1 MKKFLS
7 LVLAAALCTAS
18 AVPALA
24 DSNSEKIN
32 EMLSV
37 LKQRIGSTD
46 EYDKFSGS
54 VNAYGGETRYEFS
67 WSKTDGDNRSS
78 MNITMNSD
86 GVVTSYYTY
95 GGGGNGRD
103 GKASINRPD
112 VSEALDTAISGFKKL
127 NPDISENVKITSDG
141 EYRSLTGD
149 DFGFELQRMQNGIP
163 VADDDGWIY
172 VSADAKRV
180 VSFNLN
186 YTTGLKFEDSS
197 KLISKEDAQNSFNEK
212 FPMKLRYTTEY
223 KDDKKSAT
231 LIYSPDSEYNQYIS
245 ATSGEVITREYRR
258 HYFGGGDMKASES
271 MAAMDMADNG
281 FSEAEIK
288 NLDTINGLIGLDKA
302 EKIILSNRV
311 INANSAYKL
320 TDYSL
325 CRDWYDEEKYSYRL
339 EFERKTGDDDYYWLS
354 AEVDARNGDILSFSV
369 NEDVSNEKAK
379 LNVNQGYEKAY
390 AALKILAPEHFG
402 DNPDYLPQ
410 NDDED
415 ISGIYMFTRY
425 VNDIEFSQNNVRI
438 HVDMAS
444 GRILSYRIS
453 CDDIEFPSA
462 DGVISAED
470 AGKRLFEQVGYDVCY
485 IPTYE
490 DDKPAKALA
499 VYDTD
504 SYDLTLDAFSGELKY
519 KGESEKV
526 GEYTDIENH
535 YAKDAIEALAK
546 FGIGFADSEFR
557 PDSNITQADFV
568 TLLNAAFNNHGPIV
582 IYKGIS
588 YNDIYDDAIAD
599 GIVKEDEYSPDADVT
614 RDLAAKMMVR
624 ALGFE
629 EVATLD
635 GIYVPIFAD
644 VSADSVGF
652 TSILGAMGVIK
663 GDENGNFNPNGT
675 VTRADAAI
683 MLYNYLSK

>member
-7 LVLAAALCTAS
+7 LVLAAALCAAS

-54 VNAYGGETRYEFS
+54 VNAYGGETRYEFL
-67 WSKTDGDNRSS
+67 WSKTDGDNRSR

-112 VSEALDTAISGFKKL
+112 VSEALDAAISGFKKL

-149 DFGFELQRMQNGIP
+149 DFSFVLQRTQNGIP
-163 VADDDGWIY
+163 VADDDGWIS

-180 VSFNLN
+180 VSFSLN
-186 YTTGLKFEDSS
+186 YTTGLKFENSS

-258 HYFGGGDMKASES
+258 HRFGGGDMKASES

-302 EKIILSNRV
+302 EKIILTSKV

-320 TDYSL
+320 MEHAL
-325 CRDWYDEEKYSYRL
+325 CRDWYDEDKYTYRL
-339 EFERKTGDDDYYWLS
+339 EFERTSGDEDYWLD
-354 AEVDARNGDILSFSV
+354 AEVDAKSGDILSFYIRE
-369 NEDVSNEKAK
+369 NRGNEKAK
-379 LNVNQGYEKAY
+379 LNVKQGYEKAY
-390 AALKILAPEHFG
+390 AALEVLAPSHFG
-402 DNPDYLPQ
+402 ENMDYLLDG
-410 NDDED
+410 DDKD
-415 ISGIYMFTRY
+415 SSGNYVFFRY
-425 VNDIEFSQNNVRI
+425 VNGIEFADNSVRI
-438 HVDMAS
+438 SVDMAS
-444 GRILSYRIS
+444 GKIISYRIGY
-453 CDDIEFPSA
+453 DDIEFPSA

-470 AGKRLFEQVGYDVCY
+470 AGKRLFEQVGYDVWY

-490 DDKPAKALA
+490 DDKPAEAPV

-519 KGESEKV
+519 KRDSEKV

-535 YAKDAIEALAK
+535 YAKNAIEALAK
-546 FGIGFADSEFR
+546 FGIGFADSEFK

-568 TLLNAAFNNHGPIV
+568 TLLNAAFNDYGPIV

-588 YNDIYDDAIAD
+588 YENIYDDAIAD
-599 GIVKEDEYSPDADVT
+599 GIVKEDEYSPDDDVT

-663 GDENGNFNPNGT
+663 GDENGNFNPSGT

>member
-7 LVLAAALCTAS
+7 LVLAAALCAAS

-54 VNAYGGETRYEFS
+54 VNAYGGETRYEFL

-112 VSEALDTAISGFKKL
+112 VSEALDAAISGFKKL

-149 DFGFELQRMQNGIP
+149 DFGFVLQRTQNGIP
-163 VADDDGWIY
+163 VADDDGWIS

-180 VSFNLN
+180 VSFSLN

-245 ATSGEVITREYRR
+245 ATSGEIITREYRR
-258 HYFGGGDMKASES
+258 HRFGGGDMKASES

-302 EKIILSNRV
+302 EKIILTSKV

-320 TDYSL
+320 TEHAL
-325 CRDWYDEEKYSYRL
+325 CRDWYDEDKYTYRL
-339 EFERKTGDDDYYWLS
+339 EFERTSGDEDYWLD
-354 AEVDARNGDILSFSV
+354 AEVDAKSGDILSFYISE
-369 NEDVSNEKAK
+369 NRGNEKAK
-379 LNVNQGYEKAY
+379 LNVKQGYEKAY
-390 AALKILAPEHFG
+390 AALEVLAPSHFG
-402 DNPDYLPQ
+402 ENMDYLLDG
-410 NDDED
+410 DDKD
-415 ISGIYMFTRY
+415 SSGNYVFFRY
-425 VNDIEFSQNNVRI
+425 VNGIEFADNSVRI
-438 HVDMAS
+438 SVDMAS
-444 GRILSYRIS
+444 GKIISYRIGY
-453 CDDIEFPSA
+453 DDIEFPSA
-462 DGVISAED
+462 DSVISAED
-470 AGKRLFEQVGYDVCY
+470 AGKRLFEQVGYDVWY

-519 KGESEKV
+519 KRDSEKV

-535 YAKDAIEALAK
+535 YAKNAIEALAR
-546 FGIGFADSEFR
+546 FGIGFADSEFK

-568 TLLNAAFNNHGPIV
+568 TLLNAAFNDYGPIV

-588 YNDIYDDAIAD
+588 YENIYDDAIAD

-629 EVATLD
+629 EVATLN

-663 GDENGNFNPNGT
+663 GDENGNFNPSGT

>member
-7 LVLAAALCTAS
+7 LVLAAALCAAS

-54 VNAYGGETRYEFS
+54 VNAYGGETRYEFL

-95 GGGGNGRD
+95 GGGGNGRG

-112 VSEALDTAISGFKKL
+112 VSEALDAAISGFKKL

-149 DFGFELQRMQNGIP
+149 DFSFVLQRTQNGIP
-163 VADDDGWIY
+163 VADDDGWIS

-180 VSFNLN
+180 VSFSLN

-258 HYFGGGDMKASES
+258 HRFGGGDMKASES

-288 NLDTINGLIGLDKA
+288 NLDTINGLIGLEKA
-302 EKIILSNRV
+302 EKIILTSKV

-320 TDYSL
+320 TEHAL
-325 CRDWYDEEKYSYRL
+325 CRDWYDEDKYTYRL
-339 EFERKTGDDDYYWLS
+339 EFERTSGDEDYWLD
-354 AEVDARNGDILSFSV
+354 AEVDAKSGDILSFYISE
-369 NEDVSNEKAK
+369 NRGNEKAK
-379 LNVNQGYEKAY
+379 LNVKQGYEKAY
-390 AALKILAPEHFG
+390 AALEVLAPSHFG
-402 DNPDYLPQ
+402 ENMDYLLDG
-410 NDDED
+410 DDKD
-415 ISGIYMFTRY
+415 SSGNYVFFRY
-425 VNDIEFSQNNVRI
+425 VNGIEFADNSVRI
-438 HVDMAS
+438 SVDMAS
-444 GRILSYRIS
+444 GKIISYRIGY
-453 CDDIEFPSA
+453 DDIEFPSA
-462 DGVISAED
+462 DSVISAED
-470 AGKRLFEQVGYDVCY
+470 AGKRLFEQVGYDVWY

-490 DDKPAKALA
+490 DDKPAEAPV

-519 KGESEKV
+519 KRDSEKV

-546 FGIGFADSEFR
+546 FGIGFADSEFK

-568 TLLNAAFNNHGPIV
+568 TLLNAAFNDYGPIV

-588 YNDIYDDAIAD
+588 YENIYDDAIAD

-629 EVATLD
+629 EVATLN

-663 GDENGNFNPNGT
+663 GDENGNFNPSGT

>member
-7 LVLAAALCTAS
+7 LVLAAALCAAS

-54 VNAYGGETRYEFS
+54 VNAYGGETRYEFL

-78 MNITMNSD
+78 INITMNSD

-112 VSEALDTAISGFKKL
+112 VGEALDAAISGFKKL
-127 NPDISENVKITSDG
+127 NPDISENVKITSDS

-149 DFGFELQRMQNGIP
+149 DFGFVLQRTQNGIP
-163 VADDDGWIY
+163 VADDDGWIS

-180 VSFNLN
+180 VSFSLN
-186 YTTGLKFEDSS
+186 YTTGLKFENSS

-258 HYFGGGDMKASES
+258 HRFGGGNMKASES

-302 EKIILSNRV
+302 EKIILTSKV

-320 TDYSL
+320 TEHALS
-325 CRDWYDEEKYSYRL
+325 RDWYDEDKYTYRL
-339 EFERKTGDDDYYWLS
+339 EFERTSGDEDYWLD
-354 AEVDARNGDILSFSV
+354 AEVDAKSGDILSFYISE
-369 NEDVSNEKAK
+369 NRGNEKAK
-379 LNVNQGYEKAY
+379 LNVKQGYEKAY
-390 AALKILAPEHFG
+390 AALEILAPSHFG
-402 DNPDYLPQ
+402 ENMDYLLDG
-410 NDDED
+410 DDKD
-415 ISGIYMFTRY
+415 SSGNYVFFRY
-425 VNDIEFSQNNVRI
+425 VNGIEFADNSVRI
-438 HVDMAS
+438 SVDMAS
-444 GRILSYRIS
+444 GKIISYRIGY
-453 CDDIEFPSA
+453 DDIEFPSA

-470 AGKRLFEQVGYDVCY
+470 AGKRLFEQVGYDVWY

-490 DDKPAKALA
+490 DDKPAEAPV

-519 KGESEKV
+519 KRDSEKV

-535 YAKDAIEALAK
+535 YAKNAIEALAK
-546 FGIGFADSEFR
+546 FGIGFADSEFK

-568 TLLNAAFNNHGPIV
+568 TLLNAAFNDYGPIV

-588 YNDIYDDAIAD
+588 YNDIYDDAIED

-663 GDENGNFNPNGT
+663 GDENGNFNPSGT

>member
-7 LVLAAALCTAS
+7 LVLAAALCAAS

-54 VNAYGGETRYEFS
+54 VNAYGGETRYEFL

-95 GGGGNGRD
+95 GGGNGRD

-112 VSEALDTAISGFKKL
+112 VSEALDAAISGFKKL

-149 DFGFELQRMQNGIP
+149 DFSFVLQRTQNGIP
-163 VADDDGWIY
+163 VADDDGWIS

-180 VSFNLN
+180 VSFSLN

-258 HYFGGGDMKASES
+258 HRFGGGDMKASES

-302 EKIILSNRV
+302 EKIILTSKV

-320 TDYSL
+320 MEHAL
-325 CRDWYDEEKYSYRL
+325 CRDWYDEDKYTYRL
-339 EFERKTGDDDYYWLS
+339 EFERTSGDEDYWLD
-354 AEVDARNGDILSFSV
+354 AEVDAKSGDILSFYIRE
-369 NEDVSNEKAK
+369 NRGNEKAK
-379 LNVNQGYEKAY
+379 LNVKQGYEKAY
-390 AALKILAPEHFG
+390 AALEVLAPSHFG
-402 DNPDYLPQ
+402 ENMDYLLDG
-410 NDDED
+410 DDKD
-415 ISGIYMFTRY
+415 SSGNYVFFRY
-425 VNDIEFSQNNVRI
+425 VNGIEFADNSVRI
-438 HVDMAS
+438 SVDMAS
-444 GRILSYRIS
+444 GKIISYRIGY
-453 CDDIEFPSA
+453 DDIEFPSA
-462 DGVISAED
+462 DSVISAED
-470 AGKRLFEQVGYDVCY
+470 AGKRLFEQVGYDVWY

-490 DDKPAKALA
+490 DDKPAQAPV

-519 KGESEKV
+519 KRDSEKV

-546 FGIGFADSEFR
+546 FGIGFADSEFK

-568 TLLNAAFNNHGPIV
+568 TLLNAAFNDYGPIV

-588 YNDIYDDAIAD
+588 YENIYDDAIED

-629 EVATLD
+629 EVATLN

-663 GDENGNFNPNGT
+663 GDENGNFNPSGT

>member
-7 LVLAAALCTAS
+7 LVLAAALCAAS

-54 VNAYGGETRYEFS
+54 VNAYGGETRYEFL

-95 GGGGNGRD
+95 GGGGNGRG

-112 VSEALDTAISGFKKL
+112 VSEALDAAISGFKKL

-149 DFGFELQRMQNGIP
+149 DFGFVLQRTQNGIP
-163 VADDDGWIY
+163 VADDDGWIS

-180 VSFNLN
+180 VSFSLN

-258 HYFGGGDMKASES
+258 HRFGGGDMKASES

-288 NLDTINGLIGLDKA
+288 NLDTINGLIGLEKA
-302 EKIILSNRV
+302 EKIILTSKV

-320 TDYSL
+320 TEHAL
-325 CRDWYDEEKYSYRL
+325 CRDWYDEDKYTYRL
-339 EFERKTGDDDYYWLS
+339 EFERTSGDEDYWLD
-354 AEVDARNGDILSFSV
+354 AEVDAKSGDILSFYISE
-369 NEDVSNEKAK
+369 NRGNEKAK
-379 LNVNQGYEKAY
+379 LNVKQGYEKAY
-390 AALKILAPEHFG
+390 AALEVLAPSHFG
-402 DNPDYLPQ
+402 ENMDYLLDG
-410 NDDED
+410 DDKD
-415 ISGIYMFTRY
+415 SSGNYVFFRY
-425 VNDIEFSQNNVRI
+425 VNGIEFADNSVRI
-438 HVDMAS
+438 SVDMAS
-444 GRILSYRIS
+444 GKIISYRIGY
-453 CDDIEFPSA
+453 DDIEFPSA
-462 DGVISAED
+462 DSVISAEV
-470 AGKRLFEQVGYDVCY
+470 AGKRLFEQVGYDVWY

-490 DDKPAKALA
+490 DDKPAQAPV

-519 KGESEKV
+519 KRDSEKV

-546 FGIGFADSEFR
+546 FGIGFADSEFK

-568 TLLNAAFNNHGPIV
+568 TLLNAAFNDYGPIV

-588 YNDIYDDAIAD
+588 YNDIYDDAIED

-663 GDENGNFNPNGT
+663 GDENGNFNPSGT

>member
-7 LVLAAALCTAS
+7 LVLAAALCAAS

-54 VNAYGGETRYEFS
+54 VNAYGGETRYEFL

-95 GGGGNGRD
+95 GGGNGRD

-112 VSEALDTAISGFKKL
+112 VSEALDAAISGFKKL

-149 DFGFELQRMQNGIP
+149 DFGFVLQRTQNGIP
-163 VADDDGWIY
+163 VADDDGWIS

-180 VSFNLN
+180 VSFSLN

-258 HYFGGGDMKASES
+258 HRFGGGDMKASES

-288 NLDTINGLIGLDKA
+288 NLDTINGLIDLDKA
-302 EKIILSNRV
+302 EKIILTSKV

-320 TDYSL
+320 TEHAL
-325 CRDWYDEEKYSYRL
+325 CRDWYDEDKYIYRL
-339 EFERKTGDDDYYWLS
+339 EFERTSGDEDYWLD
-354 AEVDARNGDILSFSV
+354 AEVDAKSGDILSFYISE
-369 NEDVSNEKAK
+369 NRGNEKAK
-379 LNVNQGYEKAY
+379 LNVKQGYEKAY
-390 AALKILAPEHFG
+390 AALEVLAPTHFG
-402 DNPDYLPQ
+402 ENMDYLLDG
-410 NDDED
+410 DDKD
-415 ISGIYMFTRY
+415 SSGNYVFFRY
-425 VNDIEFSQNNVRI
+425 VNGIEFADNSVRI
-438 HVDMAS
+438 SVDMAS
-444 GRILSYRIS
+444 GKIISYRIGY
-453 CDDIEFPSA
+453 DDIEFPSA

-470 AGKRLFEQVGYDVCY
+470 AGKRLFEQVGYDVWY
-485 IPTYE
+485 IPIYE

-546 FGIGFADSEFR
+546 FGIGFADSEFK
-557 PDSNITQADFV
+557 PDINITQADFV
-568 TLLNAAFNNHGPIV
+568 TLLNAAFNDYGPIV

>member
-7 LVLAAALCTAS
+7 LVLAAALCAAS

-54 VNAYGGETRYEFS
+54 VNAYGGETRYEFL

-95 GGGGNGRD
+95 GGGGNGRG

-112 VSEALDTAISGFKKL
+112 VSEALDAAISGFKKL

-149 DFGFELQRMQNGIP
+149 DFGFVLQRTQNGIP
-163 VADDDGWIY
+163 VADDDGWIS

-180 VSFNLN
+180 VSFSLN

-258 HYFGGGDMKASES
+258 HRFGAGDMKASES

-302 EKIILSNRV
+302 EKIILTSKV

-320 TDYSL
+320 TEHAL
-325 CRDWYDEEKYSYRL
+325 CRDWYDEDKYTYRL
-339 EFERKTGDDDYYWLS
+339 EFERTSGDEDYWLD
-354 AEVDARNGDILSFSV
+354 AEVDAKSGDILSFYISE
-369 NEDVSNEKAK
+369 NRGNEKAK
-379 LNVNQGYEKAY
+379 LNVKQGYEKAY
-390 AALKILAPEHFG
+390 AALEILAPSHFG
-402 DNPDYLPQ
+402 ENMDYLLDG
-410 NDDED
+410 DDKD
-415 ISGIYMFTRY
+415 SSGNYVFFRY
-425 VNDIEFSQNNVRI
+425 VNGIEFADNSVRI
-438 HVDMAS
+438 SVDMAS
-444 GRILSYRIS
+444 GKIISYRIGY
-453 CDDIEFPSA
+453 DDIEFPSA

-470 AGKRLFEQVGYDVCY
+470 AGKRLFEQVGYDVWY

-490 DDKPAKALA
+490 DDKPAEAPV

-519 KGESEKV
+519 KRDSEKV

-535 YAKDAIEALAK
+535 YAKNAIEALAK
-546 FGIGFADSEFR
+546 FGIGFADSEFK

-568 TLLNAAFNNHGPIV
+568 TLLNAAFNDYGPIV

-588 YNDIYDDAIAD
+588 YENIYDDAIED

-663 GDENGNFNPNGT
+663 GDENGNFNPSGT

>member
-7 LVLAAALCTAS
+7 LVLAAALCAAS

-54 VNAYGGETRYEFS
+54 VNAYGGETRYEFL

-95 GGGGNGRD
+95 GGGNGRD

-112 VSEALDTAISGFKKL
+112 VSEALDAAISGFKKL

-149 DFGFELQRMQNGIP
+149 DFGFVLQRTQNGIP
-163 VADDDGWIY
+163 VADDDGWIS

-180 VSFNLN
+180 VSFSLN

-231 LIYSPDSEYNQYIS
+231 LIYSPDSEYNQDIS

-258 HYFGGGDMKASES
+258 HRFGGGDMKASES

-302 EKIILSNRV
+302 EKIILTSKV

-320 TDYSL
+320 TEHAL
-325 CRDWYDEEKYSYRL
+325 CRDWYDEDKYTYRL
-339 EFERKTGDDDYYWLS
+339 EFKRTSGDEDYWLD
-354 AEVDARNGDILSFSV
+354 AEVDAKSGDILSFYISE
-369 NEDVSNEKAK
+369 NRGNEKAK
-379 LNVNQGYEKAY
+379 LNVKQGYEKAY
-390 AALKILAPEHFG
+390 AALEVLAPSHFG
-402 DNPDYLPQ
+402 ENMDYLLDG
-410 NDDED
+410 DDKD
-415 ISGIYMFTRY
+415 SSGNYVFFRY
-425 VNDIEFSQNNVRI
+425 VNGIEFADNSVRI
-438 HVDMAS
+438 SVDMAS
-444 GRILSYRIS
+444 GKIISYRIGY
-453 CDDIEFPSA
+453 DDIEFPSA

-470 AGKRLFEQVGYDVCY
+470 AGKRLFEQVGYDVWY

-490 DDKPAKALA
+490 DDKPAEAPV

-519 KGESEKV
+519 KRDSEKV

-546 FGIGFADSEFR
+546 FGIGFADSEFK

-568 TLLNAAFNNHGPIV
+568 TLLNAAFNDYGPIV

-588 YNDIYDDAIAD
+588 YNDIYDDAIED

-663 GDENGNFNPNGT
+663 GDENGNFNPSGT

>member
-7 LVLAAALCTAS
+7 LVLAAALCAAS

-54 VNAYGGETRYEFS
+54 VNAYGGETRYEFL

-78 MNITMNSD
+78 INITMNSD

-112 VSEALDTAISGFKKL
+112 VGEALDAAISGFKKL

-149 DFGFELQRMQNGIP
+149 DFSFVLQRTQNGIP
-163 VADDDGWIY
+163 VADDDGWIS

-180 VSFNLN
+180 VSFSLN

-258 HYFGGGDMKASES
+258 HRFGGGDMKASES

-302 EKIILSNRV
+302 EKIILTSKV

-320 TDYSL
+320 MEHAL
-325 CRDWYDEEKYSYRL
+325 CRDWYDEDKYTYRL
-339 EFERKTGDDDYYWLS
+339 EFERTSGDEDYWLD
-354 AEVDARNGDILSFSV
+354 AEVDAKSGDILSFYIRE
-369 NEDVSNEKAK
+369 NRGNEKAK
-379 LNVNQGYEKAY
+379 LNVKQGYEKAY
-390 AALKILAPEHFG
+390 AALEVLAPSHFG
-402 DNPDYLPQ
+402 ENMDYLLDG
-410 NDDED
+410 DDKD
-415 ISGIYMFTRY
+415 SSGNYVFFRY
-425 VNDIEFSQNNVRI
+425 VNGIEFADNSVRI
-438 HVDMAS
+438 SVDMAS
-444 GRILSYRIS
+444 GKIISYRIGY
-453 CDDIEFPSA
+453 DDIEFPSA

-470 AGKRLFEQVGYDVCY
+470 AGKRLFEQVGYDVWY

-490 DDKPAKALA
+490 DDKPAQAPV

-519 KGESEKV
+519 KRDSEKV

-535 YAKDAIEALAK
+535 YAKNAIEALAK
-546 FGIGFADSEFR
+546 FGIGFADSEFK

-568 TLLNAAFNNHGPIV
+568 TLLNAAFNDYGPIV

-588 YNDIYDDAIAD
+588 YENIYDDAIAD
-599 GIVKEDEYSPDADVT
+599 GIVKEDEYSPDDDVT

-663 GDENGNFNPNGT
+663 GDENGNFNPSGT

>member
-7 LVLAAALCTAS
+7 LVLAAALCAAS

-54 VNAYGGETRYEFS
+54 VNAYGGETRYEFL

-78 MNITMNSD
+78 INITMNSD

-112 VSEALDTAISGFKKL
+112 VGEALDAAISGFKKL

-149 DFGFELQRMQNGIP
+149 DFSFVLQRTQNGIP
-163 VADDDGWIY
+163 VADDDGWIS

-180 VSFNLN
+180 VSFSLN

-258 HYFGGGDMKASES
+258 HRFGGGDMKASES

-302 EKIILSNRV
+302 EKIILTSKV

-320 TDYSL
+320 MEHAL
-325 CRDWYDEEKYSYRL
+325 CRDWYDEDKYTYRL
-339 EFERKTGDDDYYWLS
+339 EFERTSGDEDYWLD
-354 AEVDARNGDILSFSV
+354 AEVDAKSGDILSFYIRE
-369 NEDVSNEKAK
+369 NRGNEKAK
-379 LNVNQGYEKAY
+379 LNVKQGYEKAY
-390 AALKILAPEHFG
+390 AALEVLAPSHFG
-402 DNPDYLPQ
+402 ENMDYLLDG
-410 NDDED
+410 DDKD
-415 ISGIYMFTRY
+415 SSGNYVFFRY
-425 VNDIEFSQNNVRI
+425 VNGIEFADNSVRI
-438 HVDMAS
+438 SVDMAS
-444 GRILSYRIS
+444 GKIISYRIGY
-453 CDDIEFPSA
+453 DDIEFPSA

-470 AGKRLFEQVGYDVCY
+470 AGKRLFEQVGYDVWY

-490 DDKPAKALA
+490 DDKPAQAPV

-519 KGESEKV
+519 KRDSEKV

-535 YAKDAIEALAK
+535 YAKNAIEALAK
-546 FGIGFADSEFR
+546 FGIGFADSEFK

-568 TLLNAAFNNHGPIV
+568 TLLNAAFNDYGPIV

-588 YNDIYDDAIAD
+588 YENIYDDAIAD

-629 EVATLD
+629 EVATLN

-663 GDENGNFNPNGT
+663 GDENGNFNPSGT

>member
-7 LVLAAALCTAS
+7 LVLAAALCAAS

-46 EYDKFSGS
+46 EYDKFSSS
-54 VNAYGGETRYEFS
+54 VNAYGGETSYEFS

-95 GGGGNGRD
+95 GGDNGRD

-112 VSEALDTAISGFKKL
+112 VSEALDAAISGFKKL

-141 EYRSLTGD
+141 EYRSLRGD
-149 DFGFELQRMQNGIP
+149 NFGFELQRTQNGIP
-163 VADDDGWIY
+163 VADDDGWIS
-172 VSADAKRV
+172 VSADADRV

-186 YTTGLKFEDSS
+186 YTTGLNFEDSS
-197 KLISKEDAQNSFNEK
+197 KMISKEDAQNSFNEK

-258 HYFGGGDMKASES
+258 HRFGGGDMKASES
-271 MAAMDMADNG
+271 MAAMDRADNG

-288 NLDTINGLIGLDKA
+288 NLDTINGLIGLDRA
-302 EKIILSNRV
+302 EKIILTSKV

-320 TDYSL
+320 TEHAL
-325 CRDWYDEEKYSYRL
+325 CRDWYDEDKYTYRL
-339 EFERKTGDDDYYWLS
+339 EFERTSGDKDYWLD
-354 AEVDARNGDILSFSV
+354 AEVDAKSGDILSFYISE
-369 NEDVSNEKAK
+369 NRGNEKAK
-379 LNVNQGYEKAY
+379 LNVKQGYEKAY
-390 AALKILAPEHFG
+390 AALEVLAPSHFG
-402 DNPDYLPQ
+402 ENMDYLLDG
-410 NDDED
+410 DDKD
-415 ISGIYMFTRY
+415 SSGNYVFFRY
-425 VNDIEFSQNNVRI
+425 VNGIEFADNSVRI
-438 HVDMAS
+438 GVDMAS
-444 GRILSYRIS
+444 GKIISYRIGY
-453 CDDIEFPSA
+453 DDIEFPSA
-462 DGVISAED
+462 DSVISAED

-490 DDKPAKALA
+490 DDKPAKALL

-504 SYDLTLDAFSGELKY
+504 SYDRTLDAFSGKLKY
-519 KGESEKV
+519 KSEDEKV
-526 GEYTDIENH
+526 GNYTDIENH

-546 FGIGFADSEFR
+546 FGIGFADSEFK
-557 PDSNITQADFV
+557 PDINITQADFV
-568 TLLNAAFNNHGPIV
+568 TLLNAAFNDYGPIV

-624 ALGFE
+624 TLGFE
-629 EVATLD
+629 EVATLN

-675 VTRADAAI
+675 VTRADASI

>member
-46 EYDKFSGS
+46 EYDKFSSS
-54 VNAYGGETRYEFS
+54 VNAYGGETSYEFS

-95 GGGGNGRD
+95 GGDNGRD

-112 VSEALDTAISGFKKL
+112 VSEALDAAISGFKKL

-149 DFGFELQRMQNGIP
+149 DFGFVLQRTQNGIP
-163 VADDDGWIY
+163 VADDDGWIS

-180 VSFNLN
+180 VSFSLN

-258 HYFGGGDMKASES
+258 HRFGGGDMKASES

-320 TDYSL
+320 TEHAL
-325 CRDWYDEEKYSYRL
+325 CRDWYDEDKYTYRL
-339 EFERKTGDDDYYWLS
+339 EFERTSGDEDYWLD
-354 AEVDARNGDILSFSV
+354 AEVDAKSGDILSFYISE
-369 NEDVSNEKAK
+369 NRGNEKAK
-379 LNVNQGYEKAY
+379 LNVKQGYEKAY
-390 AALKILAPEHFG
+390 AALEVLAPSHFG
-402 DNPDYLPQ
+402 ENMDYLLDG
-410 NDDED
+410 DDKD
-415 ISGIYMFTRY
+415 SSGNYVFFRY
-425 VNDIEFSQNNVRI
+425 VNGIEFADNSVRI
-438 HVDMAS
+438 SVDMAS
-444 GRILSYRIS
+444 GKIISYRIGY
-453 CDDIEFPSA
+453 DDIEFPSA
-462 DGVISAED
+462 DSVISAED

-490 DDKPAKALA
+490 DDKPAKALL

-546 FGIGFADSEFR
+546 FGIGFADSEFK
-557 PDSNITQADFV
+557 PDINITQADFV
-568 TLLNAAFNNHGPIV
+568 TLLNAAFNDYGPIV

>member
-7 LVLAAALCTAS
+7 LVLAAALCAAS

-54 VNAYGGETRYEFS
+54 VNAYGGETRYEFL

-112 VSEALDTAISGFKKL
+112 VSEALDAAISGFKKL

-149 DFGFELQRMQNGIP
+149 DFGFVLQRTQNGIP
-163 VADDDGWIY
+163 VADDDGWIS

-180 VSFNLN
+180 VSFSLN

-258 HYFGGGDMKASES
+258 HRFGAGNMKASES

-302 EKIILSNRV
+302 EKIILTSKV

-320 TDYSL
+320 TEHAL
-325 CRDWYDEEKYSYRL
+325 CRDWYDEDKYTYRL
-339 EFERKTGDDDYYWLS
+339 EFERTSGDEDYWLD
-354 AEVDARNGDILSFSV
+354 AEVDAKSGDILSFYISE
-369 NEDVSNEKAK
+369 NRGNEKAK
-379 LNVNQGYEKAY
+379 LNVKQGYEKAY
-390 AALKILAPEHFG
+390 AALEVLAPSHFG
-402 DNPDYLPQ
+402 ENMDYLLDG
-410 NDDED
+410 DDKD
-415 ISGIYMFTRY
+415 SSGNYVFFRY
-425 VNDIEFSQNNVRI
+425 VNGIEFADNSVRI
-438 HVDMAS
+438 SVDMAS
-444 GRILSYRIS
+444 GKIISYRIGY
-453 CDDIEFPSA
+453 DDIEFPSA

-470 AGKRLFEQVGYDVCY
+470 AGKRLFEQVGYDVWY

-490 DDKPAKALA
+490 DDKPAQAPV

-519 KGESEKV
+519 KRDSEKV

-535 YAKDAIEALAK
+535 YAKNAIEALAK
-546 FGIGFADSEFR
+546 FGIGFADSEFK

-568 TLLNAAFNNHGPIV
+568 TLLNAAFNDYGPIV

-588 YNDIYDDAIAD
+588 YENIYDDAIED
-599 GIVKEDEYSPDADVT
+599 GIVKEDEYSPDDDVT

-663 GDENGNFNPNGT
+663 GDENGNFNPSGT

>member
-7 LVLAAALCTAS
+7 LVLAAALCVAS

-54 VNAYGGETRYEFS
+54 VNAYGGETRYEFL

-78 MNITMNSD
+78 INITMNSD

-95 GGGGNGRD
+95 GGGSGRD

-112 VSEALDTAISGFKKL
+112 VSEALDVAISGFKKL

-149 DFGFELQRMQNGIP
+149 DFGFVLQRTQNGIP
-163 VADDDGWIY
+163 VADDDGWIS

-180 VSFNLN
+180 VSFSLN

-258 HYFGGGDMKASES
+258 HRFGAGDMKASES

-302 EKIILSNRV
+302 EKIILTSKV

-320 TDYSL
+320 TEHAL
-325 CRDWYDEEKYSYRL
+325 CRDWYDEDKYTYRL
-339 EFERKTGDDDYYWLS
+339 EFERTSGDEDYWLD
-354 AEVDARNGDILSFSV
+354 AEVDAKSGDILSFYISE
-369 NEDVSNEKAK
+369 NRGNEKAK
-379 LNVNQGYEKAY
+379 LNVKQGYEKAY
-390 AALKILAPEHFG
+390 AALEVLAPSHFG
-402 DNPDYLPQ
+402 ENMDYLLDG
-410 NDDED
+410 DDKD
-415 ISGIYMFTRY
+415 SSGNYVFFRY
-425 VNDIEFSQNNVRI
+425 VNGIEFADNSVRI
-438 HVDMAS
+438 SVDMAS
-444 GRILSYRIS
+444 GKIISYRIGY
-453 CDDIEFPSA
+453 DDIEFPSA
-462 DGVISAED
+462 DSVISAED
-470 AGKRLFEQVGYDVCY
+470 AGKRLFEQVGYDVWY

-490 DDKPAKALA
+490 DDKPAEAPV

-519 KGESEKV
+519 KRDSEKV

-546 FGIGFADSEFR
+546 FGIGFADSEFK
-557 PDSNITQADFV
+557 PDINITQADFV
-568 TLLNAAFNNHGPIV
+568 TLLNAAFKDYGPIV

-588 YNDIYDDAIAD
+588 YENIYDDAIAD

-663 GDENGNFNPNGT
+663 GDENGNFNPSGT

>member
-7 LVLAAALCTAS
+7 LVLAAALCAAS

-24 DSNSEKIN
+24 YSNSEKIN

-54 VNAYGGETRYEFS
+54 VNAYGGETRYEFL

-112 VSEALDTAISGFKKL
+112 VSEALDAAISGFKKL

-149 DFGFELQRMQNGIP
+149 DFGFVLQRTQNGIP
-163 VADDDGWIY
+163 VADDDGWIS

-180 VSFNLN
+180 VSFSLN

-258 HYFGGGDMKASES
+258 HRFGGGNMKAGAS

-302 EKIILSNRV
+302 ERIILTSKV

-320 TDYSL
+320 TEHAL
-325 CRDWYDEEKYSYRL
+325 CRDWYDEDKYTYRL
-339 EFERKTGDDDYYWLS
+339 EFERTSGDEDYWLD
-354 AEVDARNGDILSFSV
+354 AEVDAKSGDILSFYISE
-369 NEDVSNEKAK
+369 NRGNEKAK
-379 LNVNQGYEKAY
+379 LNVKQGYEKAY
-390 AALKILAPEHFG
+390 AALEVLAPSHFG
-402 DNPDYLPQ
+402 ENMDYLLDG
-410 NDDED
+410 DDKD
-415 ISGIYMFTRY
+415 SSGNYVFFRY
-425 VNDIEFSQNNVRI
+425 VNGIEFADNSVRI
-438 HVDMAS
+438 SVDMAS
-444 GRILSYRIS
+444 GKIISYRIGY
-453 CDDIEFPSA
+453 DDIEFPSA
-462 DGVISAED
+462 DSVISAED
-470 AGKRLFEQVGYDVCY
+470 AGKRLFEQVGYDVWY

-490 DDKPAKALA
+490 DDKPAQAPV

-519 KGESEKV
+519 KRDSEKV

-535 YAKDAIEALAK
+535 YAKNAIEALAR
-546 FGIGFADSEFR
+546 FGIGFADSEFK

-568 TLLNAAFNNHGPIV
+568 TLLNAAFNDYGPIV

-614 RDLAAKMMVR
+614 RDLAAKMIVR

-663 GDENGNFNPNGT
+663 GDENGNFNPSGT

>member
-7 LVLAAALCTAS
+7 LVLAAALCAAS

-54 VNAYGGETRYEFS
+54 VNAYGGETRYEFL

-78 MNITMNSD
+78 INITMNSD

-112 VSEALDTAISGFKKL
+112 VGEALDAAISGFKKL

-149 DFGFELQRMQNGIP
+149 DFSFVLQRTQNGIP
-163 VADDDGWIY
+163 VADDDGWIS

-180 VSFNLN
+180 VSFSLN

-258 HYFGGGDMKASES
+258 HRFGGGDMKASES

-302 EKIILSNRV
+302 EKIILTSKV

-320 TDYSL
+320 MEHAL
-325 CRDWYDEEKYSYRL
+325 CRDWYDEDKYTYRL
-339 EFERKTGDDDYYWLS
+339 EFERTSGDEDYWLD
-354 AEVDARNGDILSFSV
+354 AEVDAKSGDILSFYIRE
-369 NEDVSNEKAK
+369 NRGNEKAK
-379 LNVNQGYEKAY
+379 LNVKQGYEKAY
-390 AALKILAPEHFG
+390 AALEVLAPSHFG
-402 DNPDYLPQ
+402 ENMDYLLDG
-410 NDDED
+410 DDKD
-415 ISGIYMFTRY
+415 SSGNYVFFRY
-425 VNDIEFSQNNVRI
+425 VNGIEFADNSVRI
-438 HVDMAS
+438 SVDMAS
-444 GRILSYRIS
+444 GKIISYRIGY
-453 CDDIEFPSA
+453 DDIEFPSA

-470 AGKRLFEQVGYDVCY
+470 AGKRLFEQVGYDVWY

-490 DDKPAKALA
+490 DDKPAQAPV

-519 KGESEKV
+519 KRDSEKV

-535 YAKDAIEALAK
+535 YAKNAIEALAK
-546 FGIGFADSEFR
+546 FGIGFADSEFK

-568 TLLNAAFNNHGPIV
+568 TLLNAAFNDYGPIV

-588 YNDIYDDAIAD
+588 YENIYDDAIED
-599 GIVKEDEYSPDADVT
+599 GIVKEDEYSPDDDVT

-663 GDENGNFNPNGT
+663 GDENGNFNPSGT

>member
-7 LVLAAALCTAS
+7 LVLAAALCAAS

-54 VNAYGGETRYEFS
+54 VNAYGGETRYEFL

-95 GGGGNGRD
+95 GGGGNGRG

-112 VSEALDTAISGFKKL
+112 VSEALDAAISGFKKL

-149 DFGFELQRMQNGIP
+149 DFSFVLQRTQNGIP
-163 VADDDGWIY
+163 VADDDGWIS

-180 VSFNLN
+180 VSFSLN

-258 HYFGGGDMKASES
+258 HRFGGGDMKASES

-302 EKIILSNRV
+302 EKIILTSKV

-320 TDYSL
+320 TEHAL
-325 CRDWYDEEKYSYRL
+325 CRDWYDEDKYIYRL
-339 EFERKTGDDDYYWLS
+339 EFERTSGDEDYWLD
-354 AEVDARNGDILSFSV
+354 AEVDAKSGDILSFYISE
-369 NEDVSNEKAK
+369 NRGNEKAK
-379 LNVNQGYEKAY
+379 LNVKQGYEKAY
-390 AALKILAPEHFG
+390 AALEVLAPTHFG
-402 DNPDYLPQ
+402 ENMDYLLDG
-410 NDDED
+410 DDKD
-415 ISGIYMFTRY
+415 NSGNYVFFRY
-425 VNDIEFSQNNVRI
+425 VNGIEFADNSVRI
-438 HVDMAS
+438 SVDMAS
-444 GRILSYRIS
+444 GKIISYRIGY
-453 CDDIEFPSA
+453 DDIEFPSA
-462 DGVISAED
+462 DSVISAED
-470 AGKRLFEQVGYDVCY
+470 AGKRLFEQVGYDVWY

-519 KGESEKV
+519 KRDSEKV

-546 FGIGFADSEFR
+546 FGIGFADSEFK

-568 TLLNAAFNNHGPIV
+568 TLLNAAFNDYGPIV

-588 YNDIYDDAIAD
+588 YENIYDDAIED

-663 GDENGNFNPNGT
+663 GDENGNFNPSGT

>member
-1 MKKFLS
+1 MKKFVS
-7 LVLAAALCTAS
+7 LVLAAALCAAS

-54 VNAYGGETRYEFS
+54 VNAYGGETRYEFL
-67 WSKTDGDNRSS
+67 WSKTDGDNRSR

-112 VSEALDTAISGFKKL
+112 VSEALDAAISGFKKL

-149 DFGFELQRMQNGIP
+149 DFGFVLQRTQNGIP
-163 VADDDGWIY
+163 VADDDGWIS

-180 VSFNLN
+180 VSFSLN

-258 HYFGGGDMKASES
+258 HRFGGGDMKASES

-302 EKIILSNRV
+302 EKIILTSKV

-320 TDYSL
+320 TEHAL
-325 CRDWYDEEKYSYRL
+325 CRDWYDEDKYTYRL
-339 EFERKTGDDDYYWLS
+339 EFKRTSGDEDYWLD
-354 AEVDARNGDILSFSV
+354 AEVDAKSGDILSFYISE
-369 NEDVSNEKAK
+369 NRGNEKAK
-379 LNVNQGYEKAY
+379 LNVKQGYEKAY
-390 AALKILAPEHFG
+390 AALEVLAPSHFG
-402 DNPDYLPQ
+402 ENMDYLLDG
-410 NDDED
+410 DDKD
-415 ISGIYMFTRY
+415 SSGNYVFFRY
-425 VNDIEFSQNNVRI
+425 VNGIEFADNSVRI
-438 HVDMAS
+438 SVDMAS
-444 GRILSYRIS
+444 GKIISYRIGY
-453 CDDIEFPSA
+453 DDIEFPSA

-470 AGKRLFEQVGYDVCY
+470 AGKRLFEQVGYDVWY

-490 DDKPAKALA
+490 DDKPAEAPV

-519 KGESEKV
+519 KRDSEKV

-546 FGIGFADSEFR
+546 FGIGFADSEFK
-557 PDSNITQADFV
+557 PDINITQADFV
-568 TLLNAAFNNHGPIV
+568 TLLNAAFKDYGPIV

-588 YNDIYDDAIAD
+588 YENIYDDAIAD

-629 EVATLD
+629 EVATLN

-663 GDENGNFNPNGT
+663 GDENGNFNPSGT

>member
-7 LVLAAALCTAS
+7 LVLAAALCAAS

-24 DSNSEKIN
+24 YSNSEKIN

-54 VNAYGGETRYEFS
+54 VNAYGGETRYEFL

-112 VSEALDTAISGFKKL
+112 VSEALDAAISGFKKL
-127 NPDISENVKITSDG
+127 NPDISEIVKITSDG

-149 DFGFELQRMQNGIP
+149 DFGFVLQRTQNGIP
-163 VADDDGWIY
+163 VADDDGWIS

-180 VSFNLN
+180 VSFSLN

-197 KLISKEDAQNSFNEK
+197 KLISKEDAQNRFNEK

-258 HYFGGGDMKASES
+258 HRFGGGNMKAGAS

-302 EKIILSNRV
+302 ERIILTSKV

-320 TDYSL
+320 TEHAL
-325 CRDWYDEEKYSYRL
+325 CRDWYDEDKYTYRL
-339 EFERKTGDDDYYWLS
+339 EFERTSGDEDYWLD
-354 AEVDARNGDILSFSV
+354 AEVDAKSGDILSFYISE
-369 NEDVSNEKAK
+369 NRGNEKAK
-379 LNVNQGYEKAY
+379 LNVKQGYEKAY
-390 AALKILAPEHFG
+390 AALEVLAPSHFG
-402 DNPDYLPQ
+402 ENMDYLLDG
-410 NDDED
+410 DDKD
-415 ISGIYMFTRY
+415 SSGNYVFFRY
-425 VNDIEFSQNNVRI
+425 VNGIEFADNSVRI
-438 HVDMAS
+438 SVDMAS
-444 GRILSYRIS
+444 GKIISYRIGY
-453 CDDIEFPSA
+453 DDIEFPSA
-462 DGVISAED
+462 DSVISAED
-470 AGKRLFEQVGYDVCY
+470 AGKRLFEQVGYDVWY

-490 DDKPAKALA
+490 DDKPAQAPV

-519 KGESEKV
+519 KRDSEKV

-535 YAKDAIEALAK
+535 YAKNAIEALAR
-546 FGIGFADSEFR
+546 FGIGFADSEFK

-568 TLLNAAFNNHGPIV
+568 TLLNAAFNDYGPIV

-614 RDLAAKMMVR
+614 RDLAAKMIVR

-663 GDENGNFNPNGT
+663 GDENGNFNPSGT

>member
-7 LVLAAALCTAS
+7 LVLAAALCAAS

-54 VNAYGGETRYEFS
+54 VNAYGGETRYEFL

-112 VSEALDTAISGFKKL
+112 VSEALDAAISGFKKL

-149 DFGFELQRMQNGIP
+149 DFSFVLQRTQNGIP
-163 VADDDGWIY
+163 VADDDGWIS

-180 VSFNLN
+180 VSFSLN

-245 ATSGEVITREYRR
+245 ATSGEVITREHRR
-258 HYFGGGDMKASES
+258 HRFGGGDMKASES

-302 EKIILSNRV
+302 EKIILTSKV

-320 TDYSL
+320 TEHAL
-325 CRDWYDEEKYSYRL
+325 CRDWYDEDKYTYRL
-339 EFERKTGDDDYYWLS
+339 EFERTSGDEDYWLD
-354 AEVDARNGDILSFSV
+354 AEVDAKSGDILSFYISE
-369 NEDVSNEKAK
+369 NRGNEKAK
-379 LNVNQGYEKAY
+379 LNVKQGYEKAY
-390 AALKILAPEHFG
+390 AALEVLAPSHFG
-402 DNPDYLPQ
+402 ENMDYFLDG
-410 NDDED
+410 DDKD
-415 ISGIYMFTRY
+415 SSGNYVFFRY
-425 VNDIEFSQNNVRI
+425 VNGIEFADNSVRI
-438 HVDMAS
+438 SVDMAS
-444 GRILSYRIS
+444 GKIISYRIGY
-453 CDDIEFPSA
+453 DDIEFPSA

-470 AGKRLFEQVGYDVCY
+470 AGKRLFEQVGYDVWY

-490 DDKPAKALA
+490 DDKPAQAPV

-519 KGESEKV
+519 KRDSEKV

-546 FGIGFADSEFR
+546 FGIGFADSEFK

-568 TLLNAAFNNHGPIV
+568 TLLNAAFNDYGPIV

-588 YNDIYDDAIAD
+588 YNDIYDDAIED

-663 GDENGNFNPNGT
+663 GDENGNFNPSGT

>member
-7 LVLAAALCTAS
+7 LVLAAALCAAS

-54 VNAYGGETRYEFS
+54 VNAYGGETRYEFL

-78 MNITMNSD
+78 INITMNSD

-95 GGGGNGRD
+95 GGGNGRD

-112 VSEALDTAISGFKKL
+112 VSEALDAAISGFKKL

-149 DFGFELQRMQNGIP
+149 DFGFVLQRTQNGIP
-163 VADDDGWIY
+163 VADDDGWIS

-180 VSFNLN
+180 VSFSLN

-258 HYFGGGDMKASES
+258 HRFGAGNMKASES

-302 EKIILSNRV
+302 EKIILTSKV

-320 TDYSL
+320 TEHAL
-325 CRDWYDEEKYSYRL
+325 CRDWYDEDKYTYRL
-339 EFERKTGDDDYYWLS
+339 EFERTSGDEDYWLD
-354 AEVDARNGDILSFSV
+354 AEVDAKSGDILSFYISE
-369 NEDVSNEKAK
+369 NRGNEKAK
-379 LNVNQGYEKAY
+379 LNVKQGYEKAY
-390 AALKILAPEHFG
+390 AALEVLAPSHFG
-402 DNPDYLPQ
+402 ENMDYLLDG
-410 NDDED
+410 DDKD
-415 ISGIYMFTRY
+415 SSGNYVFFRY
-425 VNDIEFSQNNVRI
+425 VNGIEFADNSVRI
-438 HVDMAS
+438 SVDMAS
-444 GRILSYRIS
+444 GKIISYRIGY
-453 CDDIEFPSA
+453 DDIEFPSA
-462 DGVISAED
+462 DSVISAED
-470 AGKRLFEQVGYDVCY
+470 AGKRLFEQVGYDVWY

-490 DDKPAKALA
+490 DDKPAQAPV

-535 YAKDAIEALAK
+535 YAKNAIEALAR
-546 FGIGFADSEFR
+546 FGIGFADSEFK

-568 TLLNAAFNNHGPIV
+568 TLLNAAFNDYGPIV

-588 YNDIYDDAIAD
+588 YNDIYDDAIEG

-663 GDENGNFNPNGT
+663 GDENGNFNPSGT

>member
-7 LVLAAALCTAS
+7 LVLAVLLCAAS
-18 AVPALA
+18 VVPAFA
-24 DSNSEKIN
+24 DGKTEKIN

-46 EYDKFSGS
+46 EYDKFSS
-54 VNAYGGETRYEFS
+54 NVNTYGGETKYEFL

-95 GGGGNGRD
+95 GGGNGRD

-112 VSEALDTAISGFKKL
+112 VSEALDAAISGFKKL

-149 DFGFELQRMQNGIP
+149 DFGFVLQRTQNGIP
-163 VADDDGWIY
+163 VADDDGWIS

-180 VSFNLN
+180 VSFSLN

-271 MAAMDMADNG
+271 MAARDMADNG

-288 NLDTINGLIGLDKA
+288 NLDTIKGLIGLDKA

-325 CRDWYDEEKYSYRL
+325 CRDWYDEEKYTYRL
-339 EFERKTGDDDYYWLS
+339 EFERTSGDEDYWLD
-354 AEVDARNGDILSFSV
+354 AEVDAKSGDILSFYISE
-369 NEDVSNEKAK
+369 NRGNEKAK
-379 LNVNQGYEKAY
+379 FNVKQGYEKAY
-390 AALKILAPEHFG
+390 AALEVLAPSHFG
-402 DNPDYLPQ
+402 ENMDYLLDG
-410 NDDED
+410 DDKD
-415 ISGIYMFTRY
+415 SSGNYVFFRY
-425 VNDIEFSQNNVRI
+425 VNGIEFADNSVRI
-438 HVDMAS
+438 SVDMAS

-470 AGKRLFEQVGYDVCY
+470 AGKRLFEQVGYDVWY
-485 IPTYE
+485 IPIYE

-546 FGIGFADSEFR
+546 FGIGFADSEFK
-557 PDSNITQADFV
+557 PDINITQADFV
-568 TLLNAAFNNHGPIV
+568 TLLNAAFNDYGPIV

-663 GDENGNFNPNGT
+663 GDENGNFNPNGM

>member
-7 LVLAAALCTAS
+7 LVLAAALCAAS

-54 VNAYGGETRYEFS
+54 VNAYGGETRYEFL

-95 GGGGNGRD
+95 GGGGNGRG

-112 VSEALDTAISGFKKL
+112 VSEALDAAISGFKKL

-149 DFGFELQRMQNGIP
+149 DFGFVLQRTQNGIP
-163 VADDDGWIY
+163 VADDDGWIS

-180 VSFNLN
+180 VSFSLN

-258 HYFGGGDMKASES
+258 HRFGGGNMKASES

-302 EKIILSNRV
+302 EKIILTSKV

-320 TDYSL
+320 TEHAL
-325 CRDWYDEEKYSYRL
+325 CRDWYDEDKYTYRL
-339 EFERKTGDDDYYWLS
+339 EFERTSGDEDYWLD
-354 AEVDARNGDILSFSV
+354 AEVDAKSGDILSFYIRE
-369 NEDVSNEKAK
+369 NRGNEKAK
-379 LNVNQGYEKAY
+379 LNVKQGYEKAY
-390 AALKILAPEHFG
+390 AALEVLAPSHFG
-402 DNPDYLPQ
+402 ENTDYLLDG
-410 NDDED
+410 DDKD
-415 ISGIYMFTRY
+415 SSGNYVFFRY
-425 VNDIEFSQNNVRI
+425 VNGIEFADNSVRI
-438 HVDMAS
+438 SVDMAS
-444 GRILSYRIS
+444 GKIISYRIGY
-453 CDDIEFPSA
+453 DDIEFPSA

-470 AGKRLFEQVGYDVCY
+470 AGKRLFEQVGYDVWY

-490 DDKPAKALA
+490 DGKPAQAPV

-519 KGESEKV
+519 KRDSEKV

-535 YAKDAIEALAK
+535 YAKNAIEALAK
-546 FGIGFADSEFR
+546 FGIGFADSEFK

-568 TLLNAAFNNHGPIV
+568 TLLNAAFNDYGPIV

-588 YNDIYDDAIAD
+588 YENIYDDAIED

-663 GDENGNFNPNGT
+663 GDENGNFNPSGT

>member
-7 LVLAAALCTAS
+7 LVLAAALCAAS

-54 VNAYGGETRYEFS
+54 VNAYGGETRYEFL

-95 GGGGNGRD
+95 GGGNGRG

-112 VSEALDTAISGFKKL
+112 VSEALDAAISGFKKL

-149 DFGFELQRMQNGIP
+149 DFGFVLQRTQNGIP
-163 VADDDGWIY
+163 VADDDGWIS

-180 VSFNLN
+180 VSFSLN

-258 HYFGGGDMKASES
+258 HRFGGGDMKASES

-302 EKIILSNRV
+302 ERIILTSKV

-320 TDYSL
+320 TEHAL
-325 CRDWYDEEKYSYRL
+325 CRDWYDEDKYTYRL
-339 EFERKTGDDDYYWLS
+339 EFERTSGDEDYWLD
-354 AEVDARNGDILSFSV
+354 AEVDAKSGDILSFYISE
-369 NEDVSNEKAK
+369 NRGNEKAK
-379 LNVNQGYEKAY
+379 LNVKQGYEKAY
-390 AALKILAPEHFG
+390 AALEVLAPSHFG
-402 DNPDYLPQ
+402 ENMDYLLDG
-410 NDDED
+410 DDKD
-415 ISGIYMFTRY
+415 SSGNYVFFRY
-425 VNDIEFSQNNVRI
+425 VNGIEFADNSVRI
-438 HVDMAS
+438 SVDMAS
-444 GRILSYRIS
+444 GKIISYRIGY
-453 CDDIEFPSA
+453 DDIEFPSA
-462 DGVISAED
+462 DSVISAED
-470 AGKRLFEQVGYDVCY
+470 AGKRLFEQVGYDVWY

-490 DDKPAKALA
+490 DDKPAQAPV

-519 KGESEKV
+519 KRDSEKV

-535 YAKDAIEALAK
+535 YAKNAIEALAR
-546 FGIGFADSEFR
+546 FGIGFADSEFK

-568 TLLNAAFNNHGPIV
+568 TLLNAAFNDYGPIV

-614 RDLAAKMMVR
+614 RDLAAKMIVR

-663 GDENGNFNPNGT
+663 GDENGNFNPSGT

>member
-7 LVLAAALCTAS
+7 LVLAAALCAAS

-54 VNAYGGETRYEFS
+54 VNAYGGETRYEFL
-67 WSKTDGDNRSS
+67 WSKTDGDNRSR

-95 GGGGNGRD
+95 GGGGNGRG

-112 VSEALDTAISGFKKL
+112 VSEALDAAISGFKKL

-149 DFGFELQRMQNGIP
+149 DFGFVLQRTQNGIP
-163 VADDDGWIY
+163 VADDDGWIS
-172 VSADAKRV
+172 VSADAKKV
-180 VSFNLN
+180 VSFSLN

-258 HYFGGGDMKASES
+258 HRFGAGNMKASES

-302 EKIILSNRV
+302 EKIILTSKV

-320 TDYSL
+320 TEHAL
-325 CRDWYDEEKYSYRL
+325 CRDWYDEDKYTYRL
-339 EFERKTGDDDYYWLS
+339 EFERTSGDEDYWLD
-354 AEVDARNGDILSFSV
+354 AEVDAKSGDILSFYISE
-369 NEDVSNEKAK
+369 NRGNEKAK
-379 LNVNQGYEKAY
+379 LNVKQGYEKAY
-390 AALKILAPEHFG
+390 AALEVLAPSHFG
-402 DNPDYLPQ
+402 ENMDYLLDG
-410 NDDED
+410 DDKD
-415 ISGIYMFTRY
+415 SSGNYVFFRY
-425 VNDIEFSQNNVRI
+425 VNGIEFADNSVRI
-438 HVDMAS
+438 SVDMAS
-444 GRILSYRIS
+444 GKIISYRIGY
-453 CDDIEFPSA
+453 DDIEFPSA

-470 AGKRLFEQVGYDVCY
+470 AGKRLFEQVGYDVWY

-490 DDKPAKALA
+490 DDKPAEAPV

-519 KGESEKV
+519 KRDSEKV

-535 YAKDAIEALAK
+535 YAKDAIEALAR
-546 FGIGFADSEFR
+546 FGIGFADSEFK

-568 TLLNAAFNNHGPIV
+568 TLLNAAFNDYGPIV

-588 YNDIYDDAIAD
+588 YENIYDDAIED

-663 GDENGNFNPNGT
+663 GDENGNFNPSGT

>member
-7 LVLAAALCTAS
+7 LVLAAALCAAS
-18 AVPALA
+18 AVPVLA

-54 VNAYGGETRYEFS
+54 VNAYGGETRYEFL
-67 WSKTDGDNRSS
+67 WSKTDGDNRSR

-112 VSEALDTAISGFKKL
+112 VSEALDAAISGFKKL

-149 DFGFELQRMQNGIP
+149 DFSFVLQRTQNGIP
-163 VADDDGWIY
+163 VADDDGWIS

-180 VSFNLN
+180 VSFSLN
-186 YTTGLKFEDSS
+186 YTTGLKFENSS

-258 HYFGGGDMKASES
+258 HRFGGGDMKASES

-302 EKIILSNRV
+302 EKIILTSKV

-320 TDYSL
+320 TEHAL
-325 CRDWYDEEKYSYRL
+325 CRDWYDEDKYTYRL
-339 EFERKTGDDDYYWLS
+339 EFERTSGDEDYWLD
-354 AEVDARNGDILSFSV
+354 AEVDAKSGDILSFYIRE
-369 NEDVSNEKAK
+369 NRGNEKAK
-379 LNVNQGYEKAY
+379 LNVKQGYEKAY
-390 AALKILAPEHFG
+390 AALEVLAPSHFG
-402 DNPDYLPQ
+402 ENMDYLLDG
-410 NDDED
+410 DDKD
-415 ISGIYMFTRY
+415 SSGNYVFFRY
-425 VNDIEFSQNNVRI
+425 VNGIEFADNSVRI
-438 HVDMAS
+438 SVDMAS
-444 GRILSYRIS
+444 GKIISYRIGY
-453 CDDIEFPSA
+453 DDIEFPSA

-470 AGKRLFEQVGYDVCY
+470 AGKRLFEQVGYDVWY

-490 DDKPAKALA
+490 DDKPAEAPV

-519 KGESEKV
+519 KRDSEKV

-535 YAKDAIEALAK
+535 YAKNAIEALAK
-546 FGIGFADSEFR
+546 FGIGFADSEFK

-568 TLLNAAFNNHGPIV
+568 TLLNAAFNDYGPIV

-588 YNDIYDDAIAD
+588 YENIYDDAIAD

-663 GDENGNFNPNGT
+663 GDENGNFNPSGT

>member
-7 LVLAAALCTAS
+7 LVLAAALCAAS

-54 VNAYGGETRYEFS
+54 VNAYGGETRYEFL

-95 GGGGNGRD
+95 GGGNGRG

-112 VSEALDTAISGFKKL
+112 VSEALDAAISGFKKL

-149 DFGFELQRMQNGIP
+149 DFGFVLQRTQNGIP
-163 VADDDGWIY
+163 VADDDGWIS

-180 VSFNLN
+180 VSFSLN

-258 HYFGGGDMKASES
+258 HRFGGGDMKASES

-302 EKIILSNRV
+302 EKIILTSKV

-320 TDYSL
+320 TEHAL
-325 CRDWYDEEKYSYRL
+325 CRDWYDEDKYTYRL
-339 EFERKTGDDDYYWLS
+339 EFERTSGDEDYWLD
-354 AEVDARNGDILSFSV
+354 AEVDAKSGDILSFYISE
-369 NEDVSNEKAK
+369 NRGNEKAK
-379 LNVNQGYEKAY
+379 LNVKQGYEKAY
-390 AALKILAPEHFG
+390 AALEVLAPSHFG
-402 DNPDYLPQ
+402 ENMDYLLDG
-410 NDDED
+410 DDKD
-415 ISGIYMFTRY
+415 SSGNYVFFRY
-425 VNDIEFSQNNVRI
+425 VNGIEFADNSVRI
-438 HVDMAS
+438 SVDMAS
-444 GRILSYRIS
+444 GKIISYRIGY
-453 CDDIEFPSA
+453 DDIEFPSA
-462 DGVISAED
+462 DSVISVED
-470 AGKRLFEQVGYDVCY
+470 AGKRLFEQVGYDVWY

-519 KGESEKV
+519 KRDSEKV

-535 YAKDAIEALAK
+535 YAKNAIEALAR
-546 FGIGFADSEFR
+546 FGIGFADSEFK
-557 PDSNITQADFV
+557 PDINITQADFV
-568 TLLNAAFNNHGPIV
+568 TLLNAAFNDYGPIV

-629 EVATLD
+629 EVATLN

-652 TSILGAMGVIK
+652 TSILCAMGVIK
-663 GDENGNFNPNGT
+663 GDENGNFNPSGT

>member
-7 LVLAAALCTAS
+7 LVLAAALCAAS

-54 VNAYGGETRYEFS
+54 VNAYGGETRYEFL

-95 GGGGNGRD
+95 GGGNGRD

-112 VSEALDTAISGFKKL
+112 VSEALDAAISGFKKL

-149 DFGFELQRMQNGIP
+149 DFGFVLQRTQNGIP
-163 VADDDGWIY
+163 VADDDGWIS

-180 VSFNLN
+180 VSFSLN

-258 HYFGGGDMKASES
+258 HRFGGGDMKASES

-302 EKIILSNRV
+302 EKIILTSKV

-320 TDYSL
+320 TEHAL
-325 CRDWYDEEKYSYRL
+325 CRDWYDEDKYTYRL
-339 EFERKTGDDDYYWLS
+339 EFKRTSGDEDYWLD
-354 AEVDARNGDILSFSV
+354 AEVDAKSGDILSFYISE
-369 NEDVSNEKAK
+369 NRGNEKAK
-379 LNVNQGYEKAY
+379 LNVKQGYEKAY
-390 AALKILAPEHFG
+390 AALEVLAPSHFG
-402 DNPDYLPQ
+402 ENMDYLLDG
-410 NDDED
+410 DDKD
-415 ISGIYMFTRY
+415 SSGNYVFFRY
-425 VNDIEFSQNNVRI
+425 VNGIEFADNSVRI
-438 HVDMAS
+438 SVDMAS
-444 GRILSYRIS
+444 GKIISYRIGY
-453 CDDIEFPSA
+453 DDIEFPSA

-470 AGKRLFEQVGYDVCY
+470 AGKRLFEQVGYDVWY

-490 DDKPAKALA
+490 DDKPAEAPV

-519 KGESEKV
+519 KRDSEKV

-546 FGIGFADSEFR
+546 FGIGFADSEFK

-568 TLLNAAFNNHGPIV
+568 TLLNAAFNDYGPIV

-588 YNDIYDDAIAD
+588 YNDIYDDAIED

-663 GDENGNFNPNGT
+663 GDENGNFNPSGT

>member
-7 LVLAAALCTAS
+7 LVLAAALCAAS

-24 DSNSEKIN
+24 YSNSEKIN

-54 VNAYGGETRYEFS
+54 VNAYGGETRYEFL

-112 VSEALDTAISGFKKL
+112 VSEALDAAISGFKKL

-149 DFGFELQRMQNGIP
+149 DFGFVLQRTQNGIP
-163 VADDDGWIY
+163 VADDDGWIS

-180 VSFNLN
+180 VSFSLN

-258 HYFGGGDMKASES
+258 HRFGGGNMKAGAS

-302 EKIILSNRV
+302 ERIILTSKV

-320 TDYSL
+320 TEHAL
-325 CRDWYDEEKYSYRL
+325 CRDWYDEDKYTYRL
-339 EFERKTGDDDYYWLS
+339 EFERTSGDEDYWLD
-354 AEVDARNGDILSFSV
+354 AEVDAKSGDILSFYISE
-369 NEDVSNEKAK
+369 NRGNEKAK
-379 LNVNQGYEKAY
+379 LNVKQGYEKAY
-390 AALKILAPEHFG
+390 AALEVLAPSHFG
-402 DNPDYLPQ
+402 ENMDYLLDG
-410 NDDED
+410 DDKD
-415 ISGIYMFTRY
+415 SSGNYVFFRY
-425 VNDIEFSQNNVRI
+425 VNGIEFADNSVRI
-438 HVDMAS
+438 SVDMAS
-444 GRILSYRIS
+444 GKIISYRIGY
-453 CDDIEFPSA
+453 DDIEFPSA
-462 DGVISAED
+462 DSVISAED
-470 AGKRLFEQVGYDVCY
+470 AGKRLFEQVGYDVWY

-490 DDKPAKALA
+490 DDKPAQAPV

-519 KGESEKV
+519 KRDSEKV

-535 YAKDAIEALAK
+535 YAKNAIEALAR
-546 FGIGFADSEFR
+546 FGIGFADSEFK

-568 TLLNAAFNNHGPIV
+568 TLLNAAFNDYGPIV

-588 YNDIYDDAIAD
+588 YENIYDDAIED
-599 GIVKEDEYSPDADVT
+599 GIVKEDEYSPDDDVT

-629 EVATLD
+629 EVATLN

-663 GDENGNFNPNGT
+663 GDENGNFNPSGT

>member
-7 LVLAAALCTAS
+7 LVLAAALCAAS

-54 VNAYGGETRYEFS
+54 VNAYGGETRYEFL
-67 WSKTDGDNRSS
+67 WSKTDGDNRSR

-112 VSEALDTAISGFKKL
+112 VSEALDAAISGFKKL

-149 DFGFELQRMQNGIP
+149 DFSFVLQRTQNGIP
-163 VADDDGWIY
+163 VADDDGWIS

-180 VSFNLN
+180 VSFSLN

-258 HYFGGGDMKASES
+258 HRFGGGDMKASES

-302 EKIILSNRV
+302 EKIILTSKV

-320 TDYSL
+320 TEHALS
-325 CRDWYDEEKYSYRL
+325 RDWYDEDKYTYRL
-339 EFERKTGDDDYYWLS
+339 EFERTSGDEDYWLD
-354 AEVDARNGDILSFSV
+354 AEVDAKSGDILSFYISE
-369 NEDVSNEKAK
+369 NRGNEKAK
-379 LNVNQGYEKAY
+379 LNVKQGYEKAY
-390 AALKILAPEHFG
+390 AALEILAPSHFG
-402 DNPDYLPQ
+402 ENMDYLLDG
-410 NDDED
+410 DDKD
-415 ISGIYMFTRY
+415 SSGNYVFFRY
-425 VNDIEFSQNNVRI
+425 VNGIEFADNSVRI
-438 HVDMAS
+438 SVDMAS
-444 GRILSYRIS
+444 GKIISYRIGY
-453 CDDIEFPSA
+453 DDIEFPSA

-470 AGKRLFEQVGYDVCY
+470 AGKRLFEQVGYDVWY

-490 DDKPAKALA
+490 DDKPAEAPV

-519 KGESEKV
+519 KRDSEKV

-535 YAKDAIEALAK
+535 YAKNAIEALAK
-546 FGIGFADSEFR
+546 FGIGFADSEFK

-568 TLLNAAFNNHGPIV
+568 TLLNAAFNDYGPIV

-588 YNDIYDDAIAD
+588 YENIYDDAIED

-663 GDENGNFNPNGT
+663 GDENGNFNPSGT

>member
-7 LVLAAALCTAS
+7 LVLAAALCAAS

-24 DSNSEKIN
+24 YSNSEKIN

-54 VNAYGGETRYEFS
+54 VNAYGGETRYEFL

-112 VSEALDTAISGFKKL
+112 VSEALDAAISGFKKL

-149 DFGFELQRMQNGIP
+149 DFGFVLQRTQNGIP
-163 VADDDGWIY
+163 VADDDGWIS

-180 VSFNLN
+180 VSFSLN

-231 LIYSPDSEYNQYIS
+231 LIYSPDSEYNKYIS

-258 HYFGGGDMKASES
+258 HRFGGGNMKAGAS

-302 EKIILSNRV
+302 ERIILTSKV

-320 TDYSL
+320 TEHAL
-325 CRDWYDEEKYSYRL
+325 CRDWYDEDKYTYRL
-339 EFERKTGDDDYYWLS
+339 EFERTSGDEDYWLD
-354 AEVDARNGDILSFSV
+354 AEVDAKSGDILSFYISE
-369 NEDVSNEKAK
+369 NRGNEKAK
-379 LNVNQGYEKAY
+379 LNVKQGYEKAY
-390 AALKILAPEHFG
+390 AALEVLAPSHFG
-402 DNPDYLPQ
+402 ENMDYLLDG
-410 NDDED
+410 DDKD
-415 ISGIYMFTRY
+415 SSGNYVFFRY
-425 VNDIEFSQNNVRI
+425 VNGIEFADNSVRI
-438 HVDMAS
+438 SVDMAS
-444 GRILSYRIS
+444 GKIISYRIGY
-453 CDDIEFPSA
+453 DDIEFPSA
-462 DGVISAED
+462 DSVISAED
-470 AGKRLFEQVGYDVCY
+470 AGKRLFEQVGYDVWY

-490 DDKPAKALA
+490 DDKPAQAPV

-519 KGESEKV
+519 KRDSEKV

-535 YAKDAIEALAK
+535 YAKNAIEALAR
-546 FGIGFADSEFR
+546 FGIGFADSEFK

-568 TLLNAAFNNHGPIV
+568 TLLNAAFNDYGPIV

-588 YNDIYDDAIAD
+588 YENIYDDAIED
-599 GIVKEDEYSPDADVT
+599 GIVKEDEYSPDDDVT

-629 EVATLD
+629 EVATLN

-663 GDENGNFNPNGT
+663 GDENGNFNPSGT

>member
-7 LVLAAALCTAS
+7 LVLAAALCAAS

-24 DSNSEKIN
+24 YSNSEKIN

-54 VNAYGGETRYEFS
+54 VNAYGGETRYEFL

-112 VSEALDTAISGFKKL
+112 VSEALDAAISGFKKL

-149 DFGFELQRMQNGIP
+149 DFGFVLQRTQNGIP
-163 VADDDGWIY
+163 VADDDGWIS

-180 VSFNLN
+180 VSFSLN

-258 HYFGGGDMKASES
+258 HRFGGGNMKAGAS

-302 EKIILSNRV
+302 ERIILTSKV

-320 TDYSL
+320 TEHAL
-325 CRDWYDEEKYSYRL
+325 CRDWYDEDKYTYRL
-339 EFERKTGDDDYYWLS
+339 EFERTSGDEDYWLD
-354 AEVDARNGDILSFSV
+354 AEVDAKSGDILSFYISE
-369 NEDVSNEKAK
+369 NRGNEKAK
-379 LNVNQGYEKAY
+379 LNVKQGYEKAY
-390 AALKILAPEHFG
+390 AALEVLAPSHFG
-402 DNPDYLPQ
+402 ENMDYLLDG
-410 NDDED
+410 DDKD
-415 ISGIYMFTRY
+415 SSGNYVFFRY
-425 VNDIEFSQNNVRI
+425 VNGIEFADNSVRI
-438 HVDMAS
+438 SVDMAS
-444 GRILSYRIS
+444 GKIISYRIGY
-453 CDDIEFPSA
+453 DDIEFPSA
-462 DGVISAED
+462 DSVISVED
-470 AGKRLFEQVGYDVCY
+470 AGKRLFEQVGYDVWY

-490 DDKPAKALA
+490 DDKPAQAPV

-519 KGESEKV
+519 KRDSEKV

-535 YAKDAIEALAK
+535 YAKNAIEALAR
-546 FGIGFADSEFR
+546 FGIGFADSEFK

-568 TLLNAAFNNHGPIV
+568 TLLNAAFNDYGPIV

-588 YNDIYDDAIAD
+588 YENIYDDAIED

-629 EVATLD
+629 EVATLN

-663 GDENGNFNPNGT
+663 GDENGNFNPSGT

>member
-7 LVLAAALCTAS
+7 LVLAAALCAAS

-54 VNAYGGETRYEFS
+54 VNAYGGETRYEFL

-95 GGGGNGRD
+95 GGGNGRD

-112 VSEALDTAISGFKKL
+112 VSEALDAAISGFKKL

-149 DFGFELQRMQNGIP
+149 DFSFVLQRTQNGIP
-163 VADDDGWIY
+163 VADDDGWIS

-180 VSFNLN
+180 VSFSLN

-258 HYFGGGDMKASES
+258 HRFGGGDMKSSES

-302 EKIILSNRV
+302 EKIILTSKV

-320 TDYSL
+320 TEHAL
-325 CRDWYDEEKYSYRL
+325 CRDWYDEDKYTYRL
-339 EFERKTGDDDYYWLS
+339 EFERTSGDEDYWLD
-354 AEVDARNGDILSFSV
+354 AEVDAKSGDILSFYISE
-369 NEDVSNEKAK
+369 NRGNEKAK
-379 LNVNQGYEKAY
+379 LNVKQGYEKAY
-390 AALKILAPEHFG
+390 AALEVLAPTHFG
-402 DNPDYLPQ
+402 ENMDYLLDG
-410 NDDED
+410 DDKD
-415 ISGIYMFTRY
+415 SSGNYVFFRY
-425 VNDIEFSQNNVRI
+425 VNGIEFADNSVRI
-438 HVDMAS
+438 SVDMAS
-444 GRILSYRIS
+444 GKIISYRIGY
-453 CDDIEFPSA
+453 DDIEFPSA
-462 DGVISAED
+462 DSVISAED
-470 AGKRLFEQVGYDVCY
+470 AGKRLFEQVGYDVWY

-490 DDKPAKALA
+490 DDKPAQAPV

-519 KGESEKV
+519 KRDSEKV

-546 FGIGFADSEFR
+546 FGIGFADSEFK

-568 TLLNAAFNNHGPIV
+568 TLLNAAFNDYGPIV

-588 YNDIYDDAIAD
+588 YENIYDDAIED

-652 TSILGAMGVIK
+652 TSILGAMDVIK
-663 GDENGNFNPNGT
+663 GDENGNFNPSGT

>member
-7 LVLAAALCTAS
+7 LVLAAALCAAS

-54 VNAYGGETRYEFS
+54 VNAYGGETRYEFL

-112 VSEALDTAISGFKKL
+112 VSEALDAAISGFKKL
-127 NPDISENVKITSDG
+127 NPDIAENVKITSDG

-149 DFGFELQRMQNGIP
+149 DFGFVLQRTKNGIP
-163 VADDDGWIY
+163 VADDDGWIS

-180 VSFNLN
+180 VSFSLN

-245 ATSGEVITREYRR
+245 ATSGEIITREYRR
-258 HYFGGGDMKASES
+258 HRFGGGDMKASES

-302 EKIILSNRV
+302 EKIILTSKV

-320 TDYSL
+320 TEHAL
-325 CRDWYDEEKYSYRL
+325 CRDWYDEDKYTYRL
-339 EFERKTGDDDYYWLS
+339 EFVRTSGDEDYWLD
-354 AEVDARNGDILSFSV
+354 AEVDAKSGDILSFYISE
-369 NEDVSNEKAK
+369 NRGNEKAK
-379 LNVNQGYEKAY
+379 LNVKQGYEKAY
-390 AALKILAPEHFG
+390 AALEVLAPSHFG
-402 DNPDYLPQ
+402 ENMDYLLDG
-410 NDDED
+410 DDKD
-415 ISGIYMFTRY
+415 SSGNYVFFRY
-425 VNDIEFSQNNVRI
+425 VNGIEFADNSVRI
-438 HVDMAS
+438 SVDMAS
-444 GRILSYRIS
+444 GKIISYRIGY
-453 CDDIEFPSA
+453 DDIEFPSA
-462 DGVISAED
+462 DSVISAED
-470 AGKRLFEQVGYDVCY
+470 AGKRLFEQVGYDVWY

-519 KGESEKV
+519 KRDSEKV

-535 YAKDAIEALAK
+535 YAKNAIEALAR
-546 FGIGFADSEFR
+546 FGIGFADSEFK

-568 TLLNAAFNNHGPIV
+568 TLLNAAFNDYGPIV

-588 YNDIYDDAIAD
+588 YENIYDDAIAD

-629 EVATLD
+629 EVATLN

-663 GDENGNFNPNGT
+663 GDENGNFNPSGT

>member
-7 LVLAAALCTAS
+7 LVLAAALCAAS

-54 VNAYGGETRYEFS
+54 VNAYGGETRYEFL

-95 GGGGNGRD
+95 GGGNGRD

-112 VSEALDTAISGFKKL
+112 VSEALDAAISGFKKL
-127 NPDISENVKITSDG
+127 NPGISENVKITSDG

-149 DFGFELQRMQNGIP
+149 DFGFVLQRTQNGIP
-163 VADDDGWIY
+163 VADDDGWIS

-180 VSFNLN
+180 VSFSLN

-258 HYFGGGDMKASES
+258 HRFGAGNMKASES

-302 EKIILSNRV
+302 EKIILTSKV

-320 TDYSL
+320 TEHAL
-325 CRDWYDEEKYSYRL
+325 CRDWYDEDKYTYRL
-339 EFERKTGDDDYYWLS
+339 EFERTSGDEDYWLD
-354 AEVDARNGDILSFSV
+354 AEVDAKSGDILSFYISE
-369 NEDVSNEKAK
+369 NRGNEKAK
-379 LNVNQGYEKAY
+379 LNVKQGYEKAY
-390 AALKILAPEHFG
+390 AALEVLAPSHFG
-402 DNPDYLPQ
+402 ENMDYLLDG
-410 NDDED
+410 DDKD
-415 ISGIYMFTRY
+415 SSGNYVFFRY
-425 VNDIEFSQNNVRI
+425 VNGIEFADNSVRI
-438 HVDMAS
+438 SVDMAS
-444 GRILSYRIS
+444 GKIISYRIGY
-453 CDDIEFPSA
+453 DDIEFPSA
-462 DGVISAED
+462 DSVISAED
-470 AGKRLFEQVGYDVCY
+470 AGKRLFEQVGYDVWY

-490 DDKPAKALA
+490 DDKPSQAPV

-519 KGESEKV
+519 KRDSEKV

-546 FGIGFADSEFR
+546 FGIGFADSEFK

-568 TLLNAAFNNHGPIV
+568 TLLNAAFNDYCPIV

-588 YNDIYDDAIAD
+588 YNDIYDDAIED

-663 GDENGNFNPNGT
+663 GDENGNFNPSGT

>member
-7 LVLAAALCTAS
+7 LVLAAALCAAS

-54 VNAYGGETRYEFS
+54 VNAYGGETRYEFL

-95 GGGGNGRD
+95 GGGNGRG

-112 VSEALDTAISGFKKL
+112 VSEALDAAISGFKKL

-149 DFGFELQRMQNGIP
+149 DFGFVLQRTQNGIP
-163 VADDDGWIY
+163 VADDDGWIS

-180 VSFNLN
+180 VSFSLN

-258 HYFGGGDMKASES
+258 HRFGGGDMKAGES

-302 EKIILSNRV
+302 EKIILTSKV

-320 TDYSL
+320 MEHAL
-325 CRDWYDEEKYSYRL
+325 CRDWYDEDKYTYRL
-339 EFERKTGDDDYYWLS
+339 EFERTSGDEDYWLD
-354 AEVDARNGDILSFSV
+354 AEVDAKSGDILSFYIRE
-369 NEDVSNEKAK
+369 NRGNEKAK
-379 LNVNQGYEKAY
+379 LNVKQGYEKAY
-390 AALKILAPEHFG
+390 AALEVLAPSHFG
-402 DNPDYLPQ
+402 ENMDYLLDG
-410 NDDED
+410 DDKD
-415 ISGIYMFTRY
+415 SSGNYVFFRY
-425 VNDIEFSQNNVRI
+425 VNGIEFADNSVRI
-438 HVDMAS
+438 SVDMAS
-444 GRILSYRIS
+444 GKIISYRIGY
-453 CDDIEFPSA
+453 DDIEFPSA
-462 DGVISAED
+462 DSVISAED
-470 AGKRLFEQVGYDVCY
+470 AGKRLFEQVGYDVWY

-490 DDKPAKALA
+490 DDKPAEALA

-519 KGESEKV
+519 KRDSEKV

-535 YAKDAIEALAK
+535 YAKNAIEALAR
-546 FGIGFADSEFR
+546 FGIGFADSEFK

-568 TLLNAAFNNHGPIV
+568 TLLNAAFNDYGPIV

-614 RDLAAKMMVR
+614 RDLAAKMIVR

-663 GDENGNFNPNGT
+663 GDENGNFNPSGT